1 MNENYAYTG
10 KPLTERIAR
19 ELIREVF
26 SGETGIKKKE
36 IKQVVDDT
44 HTSRGGRLSTN
55 EVHPVSSVLSTMK
68 KQGLA
73 DNPTRGEWS
82 IFSSPDVHPNKS
94 ADLDAV
100 RTLGSGENA
109 VYLSYYPA
117 YRRLAEYE
125 DKDFWACR
133 IDKTGSQVPTAMPE
147 PPEIRLIFKT
157 DNSENLEQTLHNVLK
172 FRGRHI
178 TDAPG
183 GNWFMTSPGE
193 VEGIYKNVV
202 GSA

>member
-1 MNENYAYTG
+1 M
-10 KPLTERIAR
+10 
-19 ELIREVF
+19 
-26 SGETGIKKKE
+26 
-36 IKQVVDDT
+36 DDT
-44 HTSRGGRLSTN
+44 HTSRGGILSTN
-55 EVHPVSSVLSTMK
+55 EMHPVSSALSAMK
-68 KQGLA
+68 KQGIA
-73 DNPTRGEWS
+73 NNPTRGEWS
-82 IFSSPDVHPNKS
+82 IFNPDVYLDVPS
-94 ADLDAV
+94 DSDAV

-147 PPEIRLIFKT
+147 PPEIRLVFKT
-157 DNSENLEQTLHNVLK
+157 DDSENLEQTLHNVLK
-172 FRGRHI
+172 FRGKHI
-178 TDAPG
+178 EDAYG

-193 VEGIYKNVV
+193 VEEIYRNVV